1 MRDAAILTRR
11 RILSVLLLTL
21 FFCMFSFL
29 PKKSSLLPLIQANWK
44 SGLTVALISIPLS
57 IALSIA
63 SGAGPIPGIIT
74 GIWATLIAAIF
85 GGNNFNVIGAAGALA
100 TVLFAA
106 TLSAP
111 FGLGASAL
119 PLIALATG
127 IIILGIYAIGADRF
141 LYYIPGSVMYGFA
154 SGVAVSIAAGE
165 LFDATGL
172 SFMERTGT
180 FLGDVALYVQHAG
193 ETNFSAL
200 ITFAVF
206 LAGILLW
213 KRYVKKLPA
222 VIPAAIF
229 GVGFG
234 FLDVHL
240 FHVGL
245 ISLGEKFGGISGS
258 LFLPVS
264 WSSFGPVITTA
275 NGLSW
280 LFGVAGTVAL
290 IGVLE
295 TLITAKIADRITRTQ
310 SSSRQELLG
319 LALANIG
326 SGIMGGLP
334 ATGVFIRTGANIQSG
349 ATHRTSSA
357 IAAIATAIIAI
368 IVLPAFVFIPMAVIA
383 AILVNTALGLIE
395 IHRFK
400 EYWKYERVSF
410 CIAILVAVITILKDA
425 GTGVI
430 VGSTLALLFF
440 ADSVARG
447 RFDAVFNFD
456 NGEKEEIR
464 GSKIL
469 HLPKERTISVLTYS
483 IAGTLGYIDAE
494 RHAENLRHALHNP
507 EVKNIIVRLRNLFS
521 LDHEGVTMLA
531 EIAEESRRVG
541 KPLRFSSASKTITDQ
556 LRALPNFS
564 ENEGDLFSEKTEEA
578 LAKLL
583 A

>member
-1 MRDAAILTRR
+1 
-11 RILSVLLLTL
+11 
-21 FFCMFSFL
+21 MFSFI
-29 PKKSSLLPLIQANWK
+29 PKKTSLLPLVRANWK

-74 GIWATLIAAIF
+74 GIWATLIAALF
-85 GGNNFNVIGAAGALA
+85 GGNNYNVVGAAGALA

-111 FGLGASAL
+111 FGLGAAAL
-119 PLIALATG
+119 PLIAIAAG
-127 IIILGIYAIGADRF
+127 VVILGIYAIGADRF
-141 LYYIPGSVMYGFA
+141 LYYVPGSVMYGFA
-154 SGVAVSIAAGE
+154 SGVAISIAAGE

-172 SFMERTGT
+172 SFMKRTGT
-180 FLGDVALYVQHAG
+180 FLGDIALYAKHAG
-193 ETNFSAL
+193 ETHFAAL
-200 ITFAVF
+200 ITFAIF

-213 KRYVKKLPA
+213 KRFVKKLPA

-229 GVGFG
+229 GVVFG
-234 FLDVHL
+234 FLDVHV
-240 FHVGL
+240 FHLGL
-245 ISLGEKFGGISGS
+245 ISLGQKFGGLSGA

-264 WSSFGPVITTA
+264 WSSFSPVITTTS
-275 NGLSW
+275 GLSW

-310 SSSRQELLG
+310 SSSRRELLG

-334 ATGVFIRTGANIQSG
+334 ATGVFIRTGANIKSG

-357 IAAIATAIIAI
+357 IAAVATAVIAVV
-368 IVLPAFVFIPMAVIA
+368 VLPAFVFIPMAVIA
-383 AILVNTALGLIE
+383 AILANTALGLIE

-410 CIAILVAVITILKDA
+410 GIAVLVASITVLKDA
-425 GTGVI
+425 GVGVV
-430 VGSTLALLFF
+430 VGGVLALLFF

-464 GSKIL
+464 GGKTL
-469 HLPKERTISVLTYS
+469 HLPKARTVSVLTYS

-494 RHAENLRHALHNP
+494 RHAENLRHALHSP
-507 EVKNIIVRLRNLFS
+507 EVKSIIIRLRNLFS
-521 LDHEGVTMLA
+521 LDHEGATMLA
-531 EIAEESRRVG
+531 EIVEESHRIG
-541 KPLRFSSASKTITDQ
+541 KPLQFSSTSKAIKDQ
-556 LRALPNFS
+556 LKALPAFS
-564 ENEGDLFSEKTEEA
+564 ESNEDLFVAKTGEA
-578 LAKLL
+578 LAKLI